1 MDPFSQPI
9 KRIALPSGTPLTNL
23 VDDAQQDFI
32 FEASSLPIDETFVEA
47 YIALL
52 GKIETENY
60 SRVLVADTA
69 YLSLFPTDCIVV
81 PTRGEAEDL
90 VEMERIERDLGF

>member
-9 KRIALPSGTPLTNL
+9 KRIALPSGTHLTNL

-32 FEASSLPIDETFVEA
+32 FKASSPIDETFVEA

-69 YLSLFPTDCIVV
+69 YLSLFPADCIVV